1 MRRGKTDGFNGGNPC
16 RYFHRLTDG
25 NRYHDPTAYECQ
37 NNRCHIGNSIKSLG
51 KQKKTAAYTQH
62 CTNQNPD
69 TAEFTPLP
77 LYNPLDL
84 LWRCTNRPKLPVALD
99 FVIDGDT
106 EDTLDHNIAADQN
119 NGNHASHQCKIKGF
133 RSIGK
138 ILAVHFGH
146 RKLIFLRNLPA
157 IRGHQFFAQLVAV
170 FEMDIGAI
178 ASRVKPFPFCQGS
191 VGKND
196 SAGIRFFFIYAVHN
210 AGNDIITMKTL
221 CI

>member
-1 MRRGKTDGFNGGNPC
+1 MPNTVPITIPI
-16 RYFHRLTDG
+16 L
-25 NRYHDPTAYECQ
+25 P
-37 NNRCHIGNSIKSLG
+37 SLR
-51 KQKKTAAYTQH
+51 
-62 CTNQNPD
+62 PSR
-69 TAEFTPLP
+69 FT
-77 LYNPLDL
+77 NPLDL

-106 EDTLDHNIAADQN
+106 EDTLDHNIAANQN
-119 NGNHASHQCKIKGF
+119 KGNHTCHQCKIKGF

-138 ILAVHFGH
+138 ILTVHFGH

-178 ASRVKPFPFCQGS
+178 ASRVKPVPFCQGS

-196 SAGIRFFFIYAVHN
+196 SAGIRFFFI
-210 AGNDIITMKTL
+210 TL
-221 CI
+221 SIMPVTT